1 MKRSSDNVLRVA
13 LAAVRDCADTMETQ
27 AVSLLEA
34 LPTVPMD
41 DELRTRALELNAG
54 LKDASSRVTFELA
67 LLQAEMGEGKAEAA
81 SAVQRLAGMDAV
93 MMGAVAAMADVADER
108 EKAAELDEVY
118 ERSFVLVIEATAAM
132 LQGLE
137 KAKAATQAL
146 AVAGPAAARA

>member
-67 LLQAEMGEGKAEAA
+67 LLQAEM
-81 SAVQRLAGMDAV
+81 DAV
-93 MMGAVAAMADVADER
+93 MMGAVAAMADVADEL

>member
-93 MMGAVAAMADVADER
+93 MMGAVAAMADVADEL

-137 KAKAATQAL
+137 KAKAATQSLDA
-146 AVAGPAAARA
+146 AGSTVAGM

>member
-67 LLQAEMGEGKAEAA
+67 LLQAEIGEGKAEAA

-93 MMGAVAAMADVADER
+93 MMGAVAAMADVADEL

>member
-93 MMGAVAAMADVADER
+93 MMGAVAAMADVADEL

-118 ERSFVLVIEATAAM
+118 ERSFVLVIVATAAM

-146 AVAGPAAARA
+146 AVAGSAAARA

>member
-1 MKRSSDNVLRVA
+1 
-13 LAAVRDCADTMETQ
+13 METQ

-93 MMGAVAAMADVADER
+93 MMGAVAAMADVADEL

>member
-54 LKDASSRVTFELA
+54 LKAASSRVTFELA

-81 SAVQRLAGMDAV
+81 SMP
-93 MMGAVAAMADVADER
+93 
-108 EKAAELDEVY
+108 KP
-118 ERSFVLVIEATAAM
+118 LVKTRNLPSSTAAW
-132 LQGLE
+132 
-137 KAKAATQAL
+137 TPTR
-146 AVAGPAAARA
+146 PASPASRT

>member
-93 MMGAVAAMADVADER
+93 MMGAVAAMADVADEL

>member
-93 MMGAVAAMADVADER
+93 MMGAVAAMADVADEL

-146 AVAGPAAARA
+146 ATTGPIADRT